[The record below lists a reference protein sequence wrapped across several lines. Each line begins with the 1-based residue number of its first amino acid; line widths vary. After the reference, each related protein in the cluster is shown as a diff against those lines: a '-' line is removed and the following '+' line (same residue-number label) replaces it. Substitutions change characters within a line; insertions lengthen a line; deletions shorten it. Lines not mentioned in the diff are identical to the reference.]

1 VRGGGGSI
9 QDDGDET
16 MIAIIN
22 KGGPADGVCTYTVGI
37 NRDVVTE
44 FKHDRRKGLA
54 RCLRDAARA
63 VDAEMKKKKNGD
75 DDFDLNFET
84 VIEVYNRMK

>member
-1 VRGGGGSI
+1 
-9 QDDGDET
+9 

-22 KGGPADGVCTYTVGI
+22 KGGPAGGVCTYTVGI

-44 FKHDRRKGLA
+44 FQHDRRKGLA

-63 VDAEMKKKKNGD
+63 VDLVEARKKYKGD
-75 DDFDLNFET
+75 DPWILQAVSIRDSLDW
-84 VIEVYNRMK
+84 

>member
-1 VRGGGGSI
+1 
-9 QDDGDET
+9 

-37 NRDVVTE
+37 NRDVVAE
-44 FKHDRRKGLA
+44 FQHDRRKGLA

-63 VDAEMKKKKNGD
+63 VDAAEEENAKNID
-75 DDFDLNFET
+75 DL
-84 VIEVYNRMK
+84 ISVYQKRLLGMLE

>member
-1 VRGGGGSI
+1 
-9 QDDGDET
+9 

-22 KGGPADGVCTYTVGI
+22 KCGPADGVCTYTVGI

-44 FKHDRRKGLA
+44 FQHDRRKGLA

-63 VDAEMKKKKNGD
+63 VDKAEEKDAKNID
-75 DDFDLNFET
+75 DL
-84 VIEVYNRMK
+84 ISVYQKRLLGMLE

>member
-1 VRGGGGSI
+1 
-9 QDDGDET
+9 

-22 KGGPADGVCTYTVGI
+22 KCGPVDGVCTYTVRI

-44 FKHDRRKGLA
+44 FQHDRRKGLA

-63 VDAEMKKKKNGD
+63 VDAADEENAKNID
-75 DDFDLNFET
+75 DL
-84 VIEVYNRMK
+84 ISVYQKRLLGMLE